1 MSDLTRDDEPELPGC
16 PACGG
21 TGLIMGVVEGVA
33 VSVPCMCTREG
44 KRGILWPPGGTGKS
58 NGDE

>member
-1 MSDLTRDDEPELPGC
+1 MSEHGHDDDQLLPGC

-21 TGLIMGVVEGVA
+21 TGLIMGVVDGVA

-44 KRGILWPPGGTGKS
+44 KRGVLWPPGPIRPS
-58 NGDE
+58 NDE